1 MLLTEVFSTDIENTK
16 TTIRNLSRYFG
27 DTKQGKPQENPPTF
41 SIRSCLWKEFH
52 TTMKETRDSTA
63 ISNLICIASKAA
75 QVDFLKPFVFD
86 TFPPPFLKVAQDVN
100 DALRVFQE
108 GVLATISTFTTY
120 CVSTDGLDVLRSPGA
135 GKAAILLILSPASEY
150 HTAGVALVGF
160 AFDVDGRIE
169 CLRALLENIASES
182 FDGLF
187 TFLQAFQEDAT
198 QLVEACELSTTLV
211 RCFADILDV
220 LCGIPGGLLH
230 NSTFLRPKDDNGPAA
245 KLPEF
250 WKHLTLCLARIYN
263 RCPVWAEYI
272 GTPVMI
278 LWMRDALILARDVV
292 KQWRIIE
299 TASNAHVKAPA
310 KSATAKLSP
319 LGKTMIQ
326 SLQEFLIELARWLR
340 LTDEEL
346 LHQSFSLLQ
355 SLLDVMKEMGIK
367 PSEAAIQKL
376 MKYVE
381 RSSGGHDTSSRSSKL
396 DKGRLLQLGK
406 ALAYFEDDEVEI
418 VAEKTVSKS
427 AIKNPL
433 LNKIPQPSTS
443 PGSTPVASSSRIQPE
458 KLLVGQRQVKGNFSV
473 PAPSNRLGAA
483 APISSL
489 SKKGAQTQPQESE
502 HSDSSD
508 DDSEADSS
516 SVTGLA
522 SLGRFI
528 KSPRKTVPTKPKA
541 RPVERRQIVALDLP
555 SVTNALQERFM
566 RNRQVRNTALRLRP
580 DISGL
585 HKIILS
591 WDYSYDGPMPHI
603 ENRLLLQVPDRFE
616 NYQHYFQVFQP
627 LLLAECWAQLSQA
640 KEEIPE
646 HYQCRVDN
654 RQYVDDWLDVDLT
667 ITASLRKGWYLAE
680 TDIVLLQQPDRTK
693 RIMAKVKCYKALP
706 SGVQLTVRLYTRAG
720 PGDPGLQV
728 TTTWQINRVFRYANI
743 DGYAGA
749 TANNRRSLSTLH
761 REYAALISIQ
771 YNDICHFILNPILPK
786 APDPEARAVRETMEA
801 HKVNQPQAIAILKA
815 MKTDGFTLIQGFEIF
830 LLLSC
835 GY

>member
-1 MLLTEVFSTDIENTK
+1 MEVFSTDIENAK
-16 TTIRNLSRYFG
+16 TTILSLSRYFG
-27 DTKQGKPQENPPTF
+27 NMKQGKPKENLPTF
-41 SIRSCLWKEFH
+41 FIRSCLWQEFH
-52 TTMKETRDSTA
+52 ATMKETRDSTA
-63 ISNLICIASKAA
+63 IANLIHIASKAA
-75 QVDFLKPFVFD
+75 QVDFLKPFVFEAC
-86 TFPPPFLKVAQDVN
+86 PPSFLKVVQDVN

-120 CVSTDGLDVLRSPGA
+120 CVSTNGLDVLRWPGA
-135 GKAAILLILSPASEY
+135 GKAAILLTLSPASEY

-169 CLRALLENIASES
+169 CLRALLENIPSES

-187 TFLQAFQEDAT
+187 AFLQAFQEDAT
-198 QLVEACELSTTLV
+198 HLVEACELSTTLV

-230 NSTFLRPKDDNGPAA
+230 NSTFLRPKDDIGPAA

-272 GTPVMI
+272 GTPDMI

-299 TASNAHVKAPA
+299 TASNAYVKAPA
-310 KSATAKLSP
+310 KSSTAKLSP

-355 SLLDVMKEMGIK
+355 SLLDVMKETGIK

-381 RSSGGHDTSSRSSKL
+381 RTSGGHDTSSRSSKL

-418 VAEKTVSKS
+418 VAEKTVPKS
-427 AIKNPL
+427 ATVSYMATKNPL
-433 LNKIPQPSTS
+433 LSKVPRPSTL
-443 PGSTPVASSSRIQPE
+443 PGSTPVASSSRIQPV
-458 KLLVGQRQVKGNFSV
+458 VGHGQGKETFSV
-473 PAPSNRLGAA
+473 PASNRLGAT
-483 APISSL
+483 APISSS
-489 SKKGAQTQPQESE
+489 SKTQPQESE
-502 HSDSSD
+502 QSDSSD

-528 KSPRKTVPTKPKA
+528 KSPRKTVPIKPKA
-541 RPVERRQIVALDLP
+541 RLVERRQIVALDLP

-591 WDYSYDGPMPHI
+591 WNYNYDGPMPHI

-616 NYQHYFQVFQP
+616 NYQHYFRVFQP

-646 HYQCRVDN
+646 RYQCRVDS
-654 RQYVDDWLDVDLT
+654 RQYVDDWLDIDLT
-667 ITASLRKGWYLAE
+667 ISESLKKGWYLAE

-693 RIMAKVKCYKALP
+693 RIMAKVKGYKALP

-728 TTTWQINRVFRYANI
+728 TTTWQINKVFR
-743 DGYAGA
+743 
-749 TANNRRSLSTLH
+749 
-761 REYAALISIQ
+761 
-771 YNDICHFILNPILPK
+771 
-786 APDPEARAVRETMEA
+786 
-801 HKVNQPQAIAILKA
+801 
-815 MKTDGFTLIQGFEIF
+815 
-830 LLLSC
+830 
-835 GY
+835 